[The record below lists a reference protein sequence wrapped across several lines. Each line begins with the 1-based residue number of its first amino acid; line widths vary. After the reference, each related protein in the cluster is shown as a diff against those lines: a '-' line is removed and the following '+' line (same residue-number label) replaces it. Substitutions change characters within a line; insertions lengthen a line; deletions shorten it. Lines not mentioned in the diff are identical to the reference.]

1 MRINIKHRYSRFWV
15 AYFCIRIFYLFFDVF
30 VYGKLST
37 LGDTSRYLS
46 GGIDFQNGVRSLIN
60 STSIMDMLG
69 SIVNRISLGNEL
81 IANLPFTLLS
91 FYCIYWSITTTE
103 ISKYINKSAIF
114 LLISLPN
121 FCIWTSILS
130 KESVGLVF
138 SAIFSVLFINFL
150 NKKFKLRFRD
160 YFAAYLCLVFK
171 PQYFPFIFG
180 SLFFIYLCSKLRTPE
195 AKGLLSIF
203 ITFLVIAI
211 LWIAQPLID
220 TLALQ
225 MYAHFD
231 FAGAST
237 RPNIFVNE
245 GDFIHYAPYGMLQSF
260 VGPTF
265 SEMISSPLNFIAG
278 IEGWSIVLMFIWLA
292 SRSIIRMVKFGK
304 LSPVPLYSISFT
316 VFGILFV
323 HYPFGIFNAGSAI
336 RYRTNFLFLF
346 IILFSYLYAYYK
358 PSHKESVYPVL

>member
-1 MRINIKHRYSRFWV
+1 MRINIRHKYPRFWI
-15 AYFCIRIFYLFFDVF
+15 AYFCVRIFYLLFDVF
-30 VYGKLST
+30 VYGRIST
-37 LGDTSRYLS
+37 LGDTARYLS
-46 GGIDFQNGVRSLIN
+46 GGSAFQNGGLSLFN
-60 STSIMDMLG
+60 STSVMDIIGLILG
-69 SIVNRISLGNEL
+69 RISLGNEL
-81 IANLPFTLLS
+81 IANLPFTLMS
-91 FYCIYWSITTTE
+91 FCCVYWTITKTE
-103 ISKYINKSAIF
+103 MYRYINKIVLF
-114 LLISLPN
+114 VLISLPN

-130 KESVGLVF
+130 KESVGLIF

-150 NKKFKLRFRD
+150 NKKFKIRLRD
-160 YFAAYLCLVFK
+160 YFAAYLCIVFK

-180 SLFFIYLCSKLRTPE
+180 SLLFIYLCSKLRTPE

-203 ITFLVIAI
+203 ITILAIAV

-220 TLALQ
+220 VLALQ

-231 FAGAST
+231 FAGTST

-245 GDFIHYAPYGMLQSF
+245 GDFMHYAPYGMLQSF

-265 SEMISSPLNFIAG
+265 SEMIGSPLNFIAG
-278 IEGWSIVLMFIWLA
+278 LEGWGIVLIFIWLA
-292 SRSIIRMVKFGK
+292 SRGIIRVVKFGK

-316 VFGILFV
+316 VLGILFV

-358 PSHKESVYPVL
+358 PSKKPMYSVL

>member
-1 MRINIKHRYSRFWV
+1 
-15 AYFCIRIFYLFFDVF
+15 
-30 VYGKLST
+30 
-37 LGDTSRYLS
+37 
-46 GGIDFQNGVRSLIN
+46 
-60 STSIMDMLG
+60 MDMLG
-69 SIVNRISLGNEL
+69 SIVGRVSFGNEL

-91 FYCIYWSITTTE
+91 FYCIYWTITKTE
-103 ISKYINKSAIF
+103 LYRHIDKTILLI
-114 LLISLPN
+114 LISLPN

-138 SAIFSVLFINFL
+138 SAIFGVLFFNFL
-150 NKKFKLRFRD
+150 NGKFKIRLRD
-160 YFAAYLCLVFK
+160 YLATYLCLVFK

-180 SLFFIYLCSKLRTPE
+180 GLFFIYLCSKLRSPE
-195 AKGLLSIF
+195 SRGALAIF
-203 ITFLVIAI
+203 ISIIVIAI
-211 LWIAQPLID
+211 IWIAQPVID
-220 TLALQ
+220 LLALQ

-237 RPNIFVNE
+237 RPNLFLNE
-245 GDFIHYAPYGMLQSF
+245 GDFFYYAPYGMIQSF

-278 IEGWSIVLMFIWLA
+278 LEGWSIVLIFFWLA
-292 SRSIIRMVKFGK
+292 SRGILRVLKFGK

-316 VFGILFV
+316 ILGILFV

-346 IILFSYLYAYYK
+346 IILFSYLYVYYK
-358 PSHKESVYPVL
+358 PSCRKSMYSVL